1 MSVVEPGE
9 LPEEDDD
16 NDDDNEKE
24 ESSVI
29 LSFGMAL
36 VLVFAL
42 L

>member
-9 LPEEDDD
+9 LPEGDDD
-16 NDDDNEKE
+16 NNDDNDKE